1 MTTWPILS
9 VVTFLPVVGA
19 LLIYISRGD
28 DEAAQR
34 NSRWIALWTTL
45 ITFAVSLILVVRF
58 DPAQP
63 DFQFVEKA
71 PWLANAITYHMGVDG
86 ISLPFVILTTALMPF
101 CILASW
107 KSITMRVREYM
118 MAFLLLETLMIGTFS
133 ALDLVLFY
141 LFFEGGLIPMFLIIG
156 VWGGPRRVYASFKFF
171 LYTLLGSVLMLLAI
185 MALYWNAGTTDIPTL
200 MHTAVPR
207 SLQTWAWLAFFAS
220 FAVKM
225 PMWPVHTWLP
235 DAHVEA
241 PTAGSVI
248 LAAILLKM
256 GGYGFLRFS
265 LPMFP
270 LASHDF
276 APLIFSLS
284 AIAIIYTSLVALMQ
298 EDMKK
303 LIAYSSVAH
312 MGFVTMGIFAGTTQG
327 VAGGVFQMISHG
339 IVSGALFLCVGIVYD
354 RMHTREIAAY
364 GGLVNRMPLYALVF
378 MVFTM
383 ANVGLPGTSGFVGEF
398 MTLIGTFKVSV
409 PTATFATTGVILSAA
424 YALWLYRKIVF
435 GALVKPSLATIKDLT
450 FRESLTLMPLVILTI
465 LFGVYP
471 KPVLD
476 MSAAS
481 VQQLV
486 TNYGHSGDCH
496 QGSRAAAVKART
508 MNFESAGYQL
518 LPVLPELV
526 LAIGAMV
533 LLMIGAYRGQQTT
546 GLVTGLAVCL
556 LVVVGAL
563 ELWLPA
569 GKLTTFNGSF
579 IVDDFARFLKILA
592 LIGSARDAD
601 PVGGIPGRSVPAHLR
616 ICHPGPALD
625 ARHDG
630 ADLGRRPDHA
640 LSRARADVARALR
653 GRGEQPRQRQID
665 RSRPEIFRAGRV
677 VVGHAAVWCLA
688 GLRLY
693 RHCELRRH
701 RGGRQDRQHRHR
713 VRTGVPAGRAVL
725 QGLGRAVPH
734 VDA

>member
-19 LLIYISRGD
+19 ILIYLSRGD
-28 DEAAQR
+28 DEAAR
-34 NSRWIALWTTL
+34 GNARWIALWTTT
-45 ITFAVSLILVVRF
+45 ITFAVSLILVMRF
-58 DPAQP
+58 DASQAG
-63 DFQFVEKA
+63 FQFVEKTA
-71 PWLANAITYHMGVDG
+71 WLANGIGYHMGVDG

-107 KSITMRVREYM
+107 KSVTLRVREYM
-118 MAFLLLETLMIGTFS
+118 MAFLFLETLMIGTFS

-185 MALYWNAGTTDIPTL
+185 MALYLNAGTTDIPTL
-200 MHTAVPR
+200 MNTAVPR

-241 PTAGSVI
+241 PTAGSVV

-276 APLIFSLS
+276 APLIFSMS
-284 AIAIIYTSLVALMQ
+284 AIAIVYTSLVALMQ
-298 EDMKK
+298 EDIKK

-339 IVSGALFLCVGIVYD
+339 IVSGALFLCVGVVYD
-354 RMHTREIAAY
+354 RLHTREIAAY

-398 MTLIGTFKVSV
+398 LTLIGTFKVSI
-409 PTATFATTGVILSAA
+409 PTATVATLGVILSAA
-424 YALWLYRKIVF
+424 YALWLYRKVVF
-435 GALVKPSLATIKDLT
+435 GVFDKPSLAGIKDLT
-450 FRESLTLMPLVILTI
+450 LREGIILAPLVILTI

-486 TNYGHSGDCH
+486 TNYNT
-496 QGSRAAAVKART
+496 AITAVKA
-508 MNFESAGYQL
+508 AA
-518 LPVLPELV
+518 LV
-526 LAIGAMV
+526 
-533 LLMIGAYRGQQTT
+533 Q
-546 GLVTGLAVCL
+546 
-556 LVVVGAL
+556 
-563 ELWLPA
+563 
-569 GKLTTFNGSF
+569 
-579 IVDDFARFLKILA
+579 
-592 LIGSARDAD
+592 
-601 PVGGIPGRSVPAHLR
+601 
-616 ICHPGPALD
+616 
-625 ARHDG
+625 
-630 ADLGRRPDHA
+630 
-640 LSRARADVARALR
+640 
-653 GRGEQPRQRQID
+653 
-665 RSRPEIFRAGRV
+665 
-677 VVGHAAVWCLA
+677 
-688 GLRLY
+688 
-693 RHCELRRH
+693 
-701 RGGRQDRQHRHR
+701 
-713 VRTGVPAGRAVL
+713 
-725 QGLGRAVPH
+725 
-734 VDA
+734 